1 MKFVL
6 KKVYLQFFY
15 EYFRGFATGIYA
27 TNTPEAVEF
36 VAKHSEANVLVVEN
50 NQQLQK
56 VLQIWDNLPSLKAVV
71 QYTGEVAERRNGVY
85 SVSKI

>member
-1 MKFVL
+1 VI
-6 KKVYLQFFY
+6 V
-15 EYFRGFATGIYA
+15 
-27 TNTPEAVEF
+27 VS
-36 VAKHSEANVLVVEN
+36 KHSEANVLIVEN

-56 VLQIWDNLPSLKAVV
+56 VLQIWDNLPGLKAVV

>member
-1 MKFVL
+1 
-6 KKVYLQFFY
+6 
-15 EYFRGFATGIYA
+15 
-27 TNTPEAVEF
+27 
-36 VAKHSEANVLVVEN
+36 VEN

-56 VLQIWDNLPSLKAVV
+56 VLQIWDNLPVLKAVV